1 MASAYAK
8 RLAKLEELLAS
19 RINQPHATLW
29 QHAGETQEECC
40 IRRGYDPLQ
49 ASKIR
54 FVRWLDP
61 ALGEAPPEFSWDVPE
76 PGPPSDDAGQTVRRA
91 AQRSEIGETPVARTF
106 DDLEE
111 AESRYR
117 EAIKQREA
125 EIVQE
130 KVAEATATVCQI
142 DRVMLTA
149 AWAFRGR
156 QAAVTLGGVG
166 VGSRQKAR
174 IYDHKKYG
182 SPGEGP
188 LGGFPAI
195 GLRIEPRAWGA
206 WPIHRG
212 NT

>member
-1 MASAYAK
+1 
-8 RLAKLEELLAS
+8 
-19 RINQPHATLW
+19 
-29 QHAGETQEECC
+29 
-40 IRRGYDPLQ
+40 
-49 ASKIR
+49 
-54 FVRWLDP
+54 LD
-61 ALGEAPPEFSWDVPE
+61 
-76 PGPPSDDAGQTVRRA
+76 
-91 AQRSEIGETPVARTF
+91 
-106 DDLEE
+106 E

-174 IYDHKKYG
+174 IYDLKNREAPERG
-182 SPGEGP
+182 LSGASLLLV
-188 LGGFPAI
+188 LG
-195 GLRIEPRAWGA
+195 
-206 WPIHRG
+206 
-212 NT
+212 